1 MNKITIRWFFILSV
15 CTVAISFIAHTA
27 YVVSRSID
35 VDFEPAAFDAS
46 KETDFAK
53 RFHTIDERYTRN
65 TGDPSMVDAGGRNI
79 FEPFREK
86 EVPSELF
93 MITEIVFE
101 PFVFMYMGFIE
112 RSSAEFIA
120 QINWASQ
127 TYFVREGETFK
138 EWTATQV
145 TKEKVMVI
153 HQNGEDMELPLQ
165 QKVFS
170 KKPFARVVVS
180 STGKEQKI
188 TIGDTVEGYKVL
200 DITRDTVILSSNS
213 GSIEITK

>member
-1 MNKITIRWFFILSV
+1 MNKINIRLTYILIV
-15 CTVAISFIAHTA
+15 CTVTISFIAHTV
-27 YVVSRSID
+27 YVTSRSID

-53 RFHTIDERYTRN
+53 RFRSLDERYTRPI
-65 TGDPSMVDAGGRNI
+65 GDLSLGSAEDRNI
-79 FEPFREK
+79 FEPFREA
-86 EVPSELF
+86 EVPAELF
-93 MITEIVFE
+93 VITEIVFE

-138 EWTATQV
+138 EWTATKV
-145 TKEKVMVI
+145 TKEKVMVM

-170 KKPFARVVVS
+170 KKPFARIILS
-180 STGKEQKI
+180 STGEEKKI
-188 TIGDTVEGYKVL
+188 TIGDSVEGYKVL